1 MVERQPSSRSCFL
14 CGRDNNVGLKMIWEN
29 HPEEGEI
36 RSTVTV
42 AEDFNGYP
50 GIVHGGILA
59 AMLDETAGRAI
70 LLEGDPDELMV
81 TAKLEIAYR
90 RPTPTDTPLLLVS
103 VHVPEP
109 LQPVLHLFL
118 IAIAVDPD
126 LAAGA
131 WLRVALL
138 HGMGGR
144 VLLAR
149 PPKEIL
155 AGWEAERQYFKVD

>member
-1 MVERQPSSRSCFL
+1 MVERQPSSRSCFV
-14 CGRDNNVGLKMIWEN
+14 CGRDNNVGLKMVWEN

-50 GIVHGGILA
+50 GVVHGGILA
-59 AMLDETAGRAI
+59 AVLDETAGRAI
-70 LLEGDPDELMV
+70 LLEGDPEELMV

-90 RPTPTDTPLLLVS
+90 RPTPTDTPLLLVGRLVS
-103 VHVPEP
+103 RTETRAEAKAEVR
-109 LQPVLHLFL
+109 L
-118 IAIAVDPD
+118 PD
-126 LAAGA
+126 GTVSA
-131 WLRVALL
+131 R
-138 HGMGGR
+138 GR

-155 AGWEAERQYFKVD
+155 AGWEAERQYFRVDR

>member
-14 CGRDNNVGLKMIWEN
+14 CGRDNDVGLKMVWEN
-29 HPEEGEI
+29 HLEEGEI

-42 AEDFNGYP
+42 AEHFNGYP
-50 GIVHGGILA
+50 GVVHGGILA

-90 RPTPTDTPLLLVS
+90 RPTPTDTPLLLVGRLVS
-103 VHVPEP
+103 RTETRAEAKAEVR
-109 LQPVLHLFL
+109 L
-118 IAIAVDPD
+118 PD
-126 LAAGA
+126 GTVSA
-131 WLRVALL
+131 R
-138 HGMGGR
+138 GR

-155 AGWEAERQYFKVD
+155 AGWEAERQYFRVD